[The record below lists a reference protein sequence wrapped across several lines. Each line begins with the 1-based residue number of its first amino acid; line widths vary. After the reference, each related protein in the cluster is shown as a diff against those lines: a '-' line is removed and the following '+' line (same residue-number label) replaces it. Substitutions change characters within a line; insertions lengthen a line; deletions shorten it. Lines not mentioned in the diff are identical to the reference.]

1 MSLNNSENKG
11 NIDSREKRDAEM
23 HEEIA
28 RLRKLLEVKE
38 KELKT
43 SLENS
48 SLKDEILLVREKLKV
63 RTLEHEAAAA
73 ALKEQKETKIE
84 TSKETGKEALEQHFE
99 DFRMARKAIPTKT
112 QIKKITRQMKDAD
125 IAHQLIVLVNLARI
139 KGVYYAVKIAKKLGN
154 AYLLDRL
161 HDAIVNDLFE
171 ELIKNKKLH
180 S

>member
-1 MSLNNSENKG
+1 MLSNYSENKSD
-11 NIDSREKRDAEM
+11 IDSREKSGELLREK
-23 HEEIA
+23 IKA
-28 RLRKLLEVKE
+28 RGVEDEAVKE
-38 KELKT
+38 
-43 SLENS
+43 
-48 SLKDEILLVREKLKV
+48 R
-63 RTLEHEAAAA
+63 
-73 ALKEQKETKIE
+73 KETKAE
-84 TSKETGKEALEQHFE
+84 AAKEIGKESPEQNFE
-99 DFRMARKAIPTKT
+99 DLNMLRKAAPTKI

-125 IAHQLIVLVNLARI
+125 IAHQLVILVDLARF